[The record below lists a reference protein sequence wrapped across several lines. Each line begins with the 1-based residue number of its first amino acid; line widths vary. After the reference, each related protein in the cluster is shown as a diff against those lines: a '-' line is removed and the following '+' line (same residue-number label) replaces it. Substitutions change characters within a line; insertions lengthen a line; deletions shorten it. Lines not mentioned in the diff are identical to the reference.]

1 MKKSLLFLRLILL
14 FVWVP
19 LNLSAQKEFK
29 QQWYLQFHSSIRPGY
44 SSGIDLPHAEVDS
57 MGNTFICFISNSTLE
72 FQNKIDTGFKY
83 SIYKIDKKGKLVWSK
98 IFRHGFE
105 VGGGGIGG
113 VTSDRRG
120 GVYALIAIG
129 NYIKFTKDSTFVKPG
144 ITEAIVHFNANGDFD
159 FMTPLPISQS
169 LGNLLFA
176 FNDKLYYPRMNN
188 TMYVISKDGKIEN
201 SYFPYYSD
209 YSYHYAINKSGQ
221 VASLKVLNPYGSFKI
236 GDSTYVQSKKKY
248 GYVIV
253 VREKTGA
260 LLWHKFFKDR
270 NFLDIDDNHSLRW
283 DNDNNLYCALNFGP
297 STEEYAQYIQD
308 GTKSIIYKFDQQ
320 GNIKGSLFD
329 TLRNSNNN
337 YYTQVWLQNDG
348 SGNVYADLYTA
359 SYAPMNYPKM
369 NISSADISKYTRL
382 LFDTNFNIKS
392 YYQIRNA
399 PRLDNSLNSYG
410 SIFWKSSKITIEPNR
425 TYELPN
431 GETVNCTSDNDF
443 FVIYMDTNKQVNS
456 TGIKDLDQKF
466 TATFLITPN
475 PSSSKKTFKIEGNCG
490 IDRLVI
496 YDLTGKVVYSINN
509 IRNKTATIDANTIPG
524 IYFVRTEFVNG
535 QRVTQKLIVSE

>member
-1 MKKSLLFLRLILL
+1 MKNHLFLRFILL
-14 FVWVP
+14 FVIIP

-29 QQWYLQFHSSIRPGY
+29 QKWYLQFHSSIRSGY

-57 MGNTFICFISNSTLE
+57 MGNTFISFLSNSTFE
-72 FQNKIDTGFKY
+72 FQSKIDTGYK
-83 SIYKIDKKGKLVWSK
+83 SHLYKIDKNGELVWSK
-98 IFRHGFE
+98 IFRDGFE
-105 VGGGGIGG
+105 VRGGGIGSL
-113 VTSDRRG
+113 TSDRNG
-120 GVYALIAIG
+120 GVFVDISIG
-129 NYIKFTKDSTFVKPG
+129 NYFKFSKDSTFVKLG
-144 ITEAIVHFNANGDFD
+144 LTESILHIKANGEIDR
-159 FMTPLPISQS
+159 MTMLPIARVSCTPV
-169 LGNLLFA
+169 FA
-176 FNDKLYYPRMNN
+176 FNGKIYYPRDRN
-188 TMYVISKDGKIEN
+188 TLYIISNDGKIEN
-201 SYFPYYSD
+201 SYFPYYFD
-209 YSYHYAINKSGQ
+209 YSYHFAVNKSGQ
-221 VASLKVLNPYGSFKI
+221 IASLKVLNPYESFKI

-248 GYVIV
+248 GYVVV

-270 NFLDIDDNHSLRW
+270 NFLDLDDNHSLRW
-283 DNDNNLYCALNFGP
+283 DNDNNLYCALNFGS
-297 STEEYAQYIQD
+297 STDEYSQYIQD
-308 GTKSIIYKFDQQ
+308 STKSIIYKLDQQ

-410 SIFWKSSKITIEPNR
+410 SVFWKSSKITMEPNR

-431 GETVNCTSDNDF
+431 GETVNCTSDHDF

-456 TGIKDLDQKF
+456 NEVKEIGQKIRALF
-466 TATFLITPN
+466 TITPN
-475 PSSSKKTFKIEGNCG
+475 PTNAKKTFKIEGNFA
-490 IDRLVI
+490 INKVI
-496 YDLTGKVVYSINN
+496 MYDLTGKIVHVVSNIKNNSVIINTN
-509 IRNKTATIDANTIPG
+509 LLNG

-535 QRVTQKLIVSE
+535 ERATQKIVISD